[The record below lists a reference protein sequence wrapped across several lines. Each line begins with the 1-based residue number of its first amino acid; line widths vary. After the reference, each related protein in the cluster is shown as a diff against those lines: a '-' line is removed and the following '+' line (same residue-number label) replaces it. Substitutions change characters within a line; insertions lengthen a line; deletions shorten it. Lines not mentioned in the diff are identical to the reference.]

1 MTLFAHNQIL
11 ALSLIIGVS
20 VIAMIWV
27 TNASLSKQSVI
38 VSNVV
43 SMIPHQQAE
52 SVEKTNGYRYLRT
65 ARNAGSS
72 YWWQKYKSC
81 IAAI

>member
-11 ALSLIIGVS
+11 PLSLVIGLS

-27 TNASLSKQSVI
+27 TNPSLNRQSVI
-38 VSNVV
+38 VSKVV
-43 SMIPHQQAE
+43 SMMPHQQAE
-52 SVEKTNGYRYLRT
+52 SVENASCYRYLRT
-65 ARNAGSS
+65 ARSAGSS